1 MLSKPGVWPQTALSP
16 RVLPYP
22 ILLLSLSNPQ
32 QQQQQVLQILLP
44 QRGPQQRVWL
54 GLLQQQRTLL
64 VLVTLLPRVQH
75 PLAGQT

>member
-32 QQQQQVLQILLP
+32 QQQQVLQVLLR
-44 QRGPQQRVWL
+44 QRGFRQRAWL
-54 GLLQQQRTLL
+54 ELLLQQRTLL